1 MNRLSFL
8 VVASALAACSTD
20 LEVENETENP
30 PPPGGTSG
38 SEDNTFDHENDGIS
52 PWDLVDRL
60 LKEGPPR
67 FTSHMHSC
75 AKVKY
80 ATLGSVLRSVGVNVD
95 STTPLSAGDLYRS
108 GANAMGSA
116 NYANRIRENVGIT
129 TSGASRMFDI
139 FAAAAPEVIAAIPN
153 LERCKVNDTPAVLFN
168 SSDQCEPSGIAC
180 LIGTPPQAAHLDLCN
195 LTIQNASSPDVG
207 KRMAV
212 AVMLAAAYSCE

>member
-1 MNRLSFL
+1 MNRLSFI
-8 VVASALAACSTD
+8 VVASAALAACSSELD
-20 LEVENETENP
+20 VETSNP
-30 PPPGGTSG
+30 PPSGGTSG
-38 SEDNTFDHENDGIS
+38 AEDNTFDHENDGIS
-52 PWDLVDRL
+52 PWELVDRL
-60 LKEGPPR
+60 IKEGPPR

-80 ATLGSVLRSVGVNVD
+80 ETLGQVLRSVGVNTA
-95 STTPLSAGDLYRS
+95 STTALSAGDLYRS
-108 GANAMGSA
+108 GANAMGAA

-139 FAAAAPEVIAAIPN
+139 FAAAAPEVIEAMPN

-168 SSDQCEPSGIAC
+168 DANQCEPSGIAC
-180 LIGTPPQAAHLDLCN
+180 LIGAPPQAAHLDLCN
-195 LTIQNASSPDVG
+195 QTIINASSIDVG